1 MASLLAAGL
10 AFTSSCRSD
19 KAGASV
25 ATGKDRKEAKA
36 MLQGMWVDSETESP
50 VFKVEGD
57 SIFYPDNTGQ
67 PTTFSIIGDTL
78 VLGSTNLHYPIVKQ
92 TRNVFWFKNPT
103 GEMVKLARNDDQA
116 TKLSFM
122 NSEPQAKLPGEVL
135 KKDTVVVYNGQ
146 RYHCYVAINP
156 TKYKVIRKT
165 FNDDGVVVTN
175 VYYDN
180 IIHLSIFQGTQK
192 LYSRDFRK
200 AMFADFV
207 PERFLS
213 QSVLT
218 NMDYSSVD
226 DEGFHF
232 NVMLCI
238 PDVASCYLLDANVSL
253 AGEMSLEVK
262 EY

>member
-1 MASLLAAGL
+1 MEANTAALPKGKRFLSALGKFFQKYSYFFAKVGISLLTL
-10 AFTSSCRSD
+10 A
-19 KAGASV
+19 
-25 ATGKDRKEAKA
+25 
-36 MLQGMWVDSETESP
+36 L
-50 VFKVEGD
+50 
-57 SIFYPDNTGQ
+57 
-67 PTTFSIIGDTL
+67 SIIALFFLLRMIPGDIVELARSENPADTL
-78 VLGSTNLHYPIVKQ
+78 YFTHREP
-92 TRNVFWFKNPT
+92 
-103 GEMVKLARNDDQA
+103 A
-116 TKLSFM
+116 TLTY
-122 NSEPQAKLPGEVL
+122 NEVV